1 MFHYKPTIF
10 WCITILGHPHNMY
23 IILYNMII
31 SSILYD
37 TIWDEVIEFKHG
49 FWPITWSQ
57 HDEIQYPDSLKE
69 EILLDNLV
77 WQLVGSRG
85 TVAQGKCKL
94 PLKSALIQI
103 WSFGKV
109 LEAESYRPAIDLLTW
124 PLPEQLHWTDLGPKA
139 TLFPV
144 TCQCQVAKNI
154 RYALCKV
161 LISWLVSAGHSQVP
175 QKKIPQTAVC
185 MFPKLGTT
193 KNPDSSLTELD
204 HRMGRWHLPVYSAR
218 THTLNC
224 R

>member
-1 MFHYKPTIF
+1 MK
-10 WCITILGHPHNMY
+10 
-23 IILYNMII
+23 
-31 SSILYD
+31 SSTLTVWRKRSCW
-37 TIWDEVIEFKHG
+37 TIWCDSWSEAEEPWPKESVNFPWNLPWFKFG
-49 FWPITWSQ
+49 
-57 HDEIQYPDSLKE
+57 
-69 EILLDNLV
+69 V
-77 WQLVGSRG
+77 
-85 TVAQGKCKL
+85 
-94 PLKSALIQI
+94 SA
-103 WSFGKV
+103 V

-144 TCQCQVAKNI
+144 TCQCQVEKNI

-204 HRMGRWHLPVYSAR
+204 HRMGMWHLPIRGHLPVYSAR